1 MYASQNCKKWMNK
14 KNPRRIKIS
23 TVWWVN
29 LFSFCICWRVCST
42 FREIKVGNEMKK
54 ISKSMVELLPN
65 WWVLTCSFCR
75 SLHKNQTG
83 KKRNNVHSLNEIDK
97 RYHFFFSNFKWASI
111 ATKDIW
117 YATYLVLF
125 NLNNEKKP
133 FPFVCSVSLNYPF
146 AAKFFNKVDVWI
158 ILKLH
163 KYI

>member
-97 RYHFFFSNFKWASI
+97 RYHFFFKFQMSE
-111 ATKDIW
+111 
-117 YATYLVLF
+117 YRYQRYLICNISCPLQF
-125 NLNNEKKP
+125 E
-133 FPFVCSVSLNYPF
+133 
-146 AAKFFNKVDVWI
+146 
-158 ILKLH
+158 
-163 KYI
+163 